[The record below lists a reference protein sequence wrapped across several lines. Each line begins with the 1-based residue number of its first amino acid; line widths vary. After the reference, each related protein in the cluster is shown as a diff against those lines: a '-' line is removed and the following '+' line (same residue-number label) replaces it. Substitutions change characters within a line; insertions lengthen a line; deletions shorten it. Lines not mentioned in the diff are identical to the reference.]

1 MQDKTDKNKAGFVK
15 IHRSLFDNPL
25 FTKYPEFIG
34 PWVWIIAKARFKA
47 NGIGRGQLELS
58 RRLLH
63 KQFPHLSLAKCQR
76 FFDQLIDQQMI
87 KIDPQPGQKVSIVTV
102 CNYEIYQSFDA
113 PADPQSDPQSPKIDP
128 QSDPSSKNVSKN
140 GKKDISSN
148 DDILFAFDQFK
159 KFAQKNGMPVPRKL
173 EPERKRKIAA
183 RLKKFKRQGWIK
195 ALRIAERCDRIL
207 ENNWFT
213 IDWLSRNNSNITKVL
228 EGNYENKLPAKPK
241 TPEEIANQKFI
252 EKIKRESQ
260 DQQPVLPANGGS
272 LLQ

>member
-1 MQDKTDKNKAGFVK
+1 MQDKSDKSKVGFVK

-63 KQFPHLSLAKCQR
+63 KQFPYLSLAKCQR

-87 KIDPQPGQKVSIVTV
+87 RIDPQPGQKMSIVTV
-102 CNYEIYQSFDA
+102 CNYETYQAFDA

-140 GKKDISSN
+140 D
-148 DDILFAFDQFK
+148 
-159 KFAQKNGMPVPRKL
+159 KNGKEKSTRGTRLPADFKLPEDWKNWVLVNVPAFPADQINSQAEQFRDYWISQPGQKGVKL
-173 EPERKRKIAA
+173 NWQATWRNWMRNARSVPAA
-183 RLKKFKRQGWIK
+183 RQPKPRSSSIL
-195 ALRIAERCDRIL
+195 AERVR
-207 ENNWFT
+207 
-213 IDWLSRNNSNITKVL
+213 
-228 EGNYENKLPAKPK
+228 
-241 TPEEIANQKFI
+241 
-252 EKIKRESQ
+252 REQ
-260 DQQPVLPANGGS
+260 ERANG
-272 LLQ
+272 